1 MLHVDQRRCVEQ
13 PVVQRRYPNMTAPE
27 SAIRATW
34 RAQNCL
40 SATDVRDRNM
50 ELEEEVTRNSLVF
63 GWCRLRID
71 VEDQISQP
79 ELVLALEPQLCW
91 LRNHKE
97 QRQQRDDQDA
107 GRQHGCGKVGTTGDP
122 PCE

>member
-1 MLHVDQRRCVEQ
+1 
-13 PVVQRRYPNMTAPE
+13 
-27 SAIRATW
+27 
-34 RAQNCL
+34 
-40 SATDVRDRNM
+40 M

-107 GRQHGCGKVGTTGDP
+107 GRQHGRGKVGTTGDP
-122 PCE
+122 TCE